1 MLYLGVDS
9 GGTKAAFLLTD
20 KTGRVIARHREPG
33 CTALGS
39 RKAGMKTM
47 LENGIGEICRKVHI
61 EKEQIAAL
69 GLGISGYGEG
79 EHAAQETQ
87 EACAEAFLP
96 GRFVC
101 ALDTYIGWAGSLLFE
116 PGINIIAGTG
126 SVVYGVAG
134 DGRTARAGGWG
145 AGCDEGS
152 CSWLGQRLVEAYTKQ
167 ADGRMPRTA
176 LYEVF
181 RKHFGIQGED
191 GMFVRELNYEVVRGG
206 KGLAVLQY
214 LLRDAWLAGDP
225 VADAIY
231 RAGASELFLGV
242 KTAADKLALEW
253 NGLKVSYSGGLFKAG
268 ECALKPLGDLIRQAG
283 GQLVKPVYEPDVGAV
298 LMAIRF
304 HQPDF
309 DLTDY
314 HLQEE

>member
-20 KTGRVIARHREPG
+20 ENGRVIARHREPG
-33 CTALGS
+33 CTALSS
-39 RKAGMKTM
+39 RKAGMKKM
-47 LENGIGEICRKVHI
+47 LENGIREICAKAQI

-79 EHAAQETQ
+79 EHAAQETH
-87 EACAEAFLP
+87 EVCEEAFIP
-96 GRFVC
+96 GRWVC

-126 SVVYGVAG
+126 SVVYGVAQ

-176 LYEVF
+176 LYELF
-181 RKHFGIQGED
+181 RKHYAIQGED
-191 GMFVRELNYEVVRGG
+191 EMFVMALNHDVVCGG
-206 KGLAVLQY
+206 KGLAALQY
-214 LLRDAWLAGDP
+214 LLRDAWQEGDP
-225 VADAIY
+225 VAEKIY
-231 RAGASELFLGV
+231 RSGAEELFLGV
-242 KTAADKLALEW
+242 QTVTRKLGLEW
-253 NGLKVSYSGGLFKAG
+253 DGLKVSYSGGLFKAG
-268 ECALKPLGDLIRQAG
+268 ECALKPLGDLIRRAG
-283 GQLVKPVYEPDVGAV
+283 GQLVQPAYEPEAGAV

-304 HQPDF
+304 HQPGY
-309 DLTDY
+309 DLNQFK
-314 HLQEE
+314 LQED